1 MNATTDAGTDSKP
14 WDFYQ
19 NLIASDARP
28 GPADIRRA
36 SPLDLGLA
44 PIDRTL
50 YISPE
55 VHRLEMTRVWQ
66 RVWQF
71 ACREEEIAEAGD
83 IHVYEIGDLSILV
96 VRSADD
102 EIKAFYNSCTHRGTK
117 LCSTSTHLKQIR
129 CPFHG
134 FTWKLDG
141 SLDQVPSRWDFPQL
155 TEQSHHLQ
163 EVKVGR
169 WGGFVFINPD
179 PEAQPL
185 EDYLE
190 DLPAHMDAC
199 GFDNMYIAGY
209 YRKILPSNWKASIE
223 AFLEAFHVTET
234 HPQTVAFSDDVHTQY
249 DVFPGRRHTSRFL
262 QPVGVPSAA
271 LQTAPTQQQI
281 VDRMFELTVRPP
293 MPAPPLPE
301 GMSARAFMIAGL
313 RAQMVAQGQDA
324 SAMSDAELIDAI
336 QYSLFPNMVLFR
348 SIGFPVVYR
357 FRPNRNDPDSSVFDM
372 LILKPISAG
381 QPRPHPAEPVEM
393 GDMRYADVPELAEWL
408 RDIYDQDVANL
419 GLQQEGLKAGHTPI
433 TFSHYQEIRLRHF
446 HQTLHS
452 YLERP

>member
-1 MNATTDAGTDSKP
+1 MNTIAKHQGNPQP
-14 WDFYQ
+14 WSFYQ
-19 NLIASDARP
+19 KLIASDARP
-28 GPADIRRA
+28 AAADIRQA
-36 SPLDLGLA
+36 SPVDLGLA
-44 PIDRTL
+44 PIDRSL
-50 YISPE
+50 YTSPE
-55 VHRLEMTRVWQ
+55 VHREEMQRVWQ

-71 ACREEEIAEAGD
+71 ACREEEIAETGD
-83 IHVYEIGDLSILV
+83 IHLYSIGDLSILV
-96 VRSADD
+96 VRGADD

-117 LCSTSTHLKQIR
+117 LCSDSTHLQQIR

-141 SLDQVPSRWDFPQL
+141 SLDSVPCRWDFPQL
-155 TEQSHHLQ
+155 SEDSHRLQ

-179 PEAQPL
+179 PAAAPL

-190 DLPAHMDAC
+190 DLPSHLGPC
-199 GFDNMYIAGY
+199 GFEDMYIAGY
-209 YRKILPSNWKASIE
+209 YRKVLPSNWKASIE

-234 HPQTVAFSDDVHTQY
+234 HPQTVGFSDDVHTQY

-271 LQTAPTQQQI
+271 LEITPSEQEV

-293 MPAPPLPE
+293 TPAPQLPE
-301 GMSARAFMIAGL
+301 GITARAFMIAGL
-313 RAQMVAQGQDA
+313 RAQLGERAEP
-324 SAMSDAELIDAI
+324 MSDAELIDAM

-357 FRPNRNDPDSSVFDM
+357 FRPNGNDPDSSLFDM
-372 LILKPISAG
+372 LILKPVPAG
-381 QPRPHPAEPVEM
+381 EARPYPAEPVDM
-393 GDMRYADVPELAEWL
+393 GDMRYAEVPELAEWL

-419 GLQQEGLKAGHTPI
+419 GLQQAGLKAGHTPI

-446 HQTLHS
+446 HQTLQS